1 MIMFSPS
8 NVKKSLYELHLLVL
22 CNFFQTHVSYF
33 KIILASKINS
43 ANLYYYVQLCNH
55 P

>member
-1 MIMFSPS
+1 MNYICWFY
-8 NVKKSLYELHLLVL
+8 VI
-22 CNFFQTHVSYF
+22 FFQTHVSYF

-43 ANLYYYVQLCNH
+43 ANLYYYVQLRNH